1 MKATSII
8 LTVLLSCF
16 LAFTKFDAEAQKIPQ
31 IECKASKLKVGDIK
45 DNGANLRYLVQ
56 GTQVV
61 EHGVCLATNST
72 FTEGFIMFC
81 GYKGE
86 SKDILPSTEYVK
98 VTASGLEPKSKY
110 YANVY
115 VINKKGKVFYGTSP
129 TFILTGDPE
138 ASKRPDPSDGPKKE
152 YHASGKLMREYT
164 MKGGTMNGVYK
175 IYSDSGY
182 LITDQYMKDGMTNGY
197 FRTYY
202 KNGNLRSESV
212 YKDGL
217 PAGNSKEYYE
227 NGTLKSESNC
237 SGVAP
242 KLSCQRKEYFEDGKL
257 KKEINSSGGEF
268 ISSIS
273 YDQEGRVRS
282 EESPGRSISYSYD
295 NNGIRHISIN
305 GVEQK

>member
-1 MKATSII
+1 MNLTSTIPI
-8 LTVLLSCF
+8 VLICVLTGWF
-16 LAFTKFDAEAQKIPQ
+16 RTGRAQNPRP
-31 IECKASKLKVGDIK
+31 IECKGSKLKLVEIK
-45 DNGANLRYLVQ
+45 DNGADLKYMVQ
-56 GTQVV
+56 GSQVV

-72 FTEGFIMFC
+72 FTEGFVKFS
-81 GYKGE
+81 GYKGNP
-86 SKDILPSTEYVK
+86 KDILPSADYVLLT
-98 VTASGLEPKSKY
+98 VSGLEGKSKY

-115 VINKKGKVFYGTSP
+115 IINKKGDVFYGTSP

-152 YHASGKLMREYT
+152 YYANGKLMREYS

-175 IYSDSGY
+175 MYSDSGY
-182 LITDQYMKDGMTNGY
+182 LITDQFMKDGMTNGY

-202 KNGNLRSESV
+202 KNGNLRGESV
-212 YKDGL
+212 YINGM

-237 SGVAP
+237 SGEAP
-242 KLSCQRKEYFEDGKL
+242 KLSCQIKDYFEDGTL
-257 KKEINSSGGEF
+257 KKESKTSDGEF
-268 ISSIS
+268 ISSVS

-295 NNGIRHISIN
+295 NNGVRHVSIN